1 MTAGPIDMIV
11 GTDRSWRGAQDLAN
25 VPTVSTPYLQGVVD
39 FALTRGLSRRAL
51 LTHAGVDEA
60 DLAALDTRHPVDALL
75 ALLRAGAAL
84 AEDPAFALHFGEYV
98 PCERVSL
105 AAPIGGAAKDVTE
118 ALALVNRYTP
128 LSIDFPALAGSDR
141 YAFVTDAA
149 GLWLVDR
156 RPADDRAELTE
167 LVFSRMTQ
175 GIRRVQ
181 RSDVLRA
188 VHVRHAAPAHRAH
201 YARIFRVPVHFGS
214 GRNALLLD
222 PSYQFTP
229 LTPAPAHVTRVLAA
243 HADAKLDELAQQ
255 RSCRGRLEREL
266 RVVLPHG
273 DVGIAA
279 MARRMAMSR
288 QTLYRRLK
296 AEGVTYEQVLSA
308 LRRAMA
314 EELLRAGALSV
325 REVASR
331 LGFADAAAFSRAF
344 KRWTGRSPKA
354 LLPAPGRP

>member
-60 DLAALDTRHPVDALL
+60 DLDALDARHPVDALL
-75 ALLRAGAAL
+75 ALLRAGAVL

-181 RSDVLRA
+181 RIDVLRA
-188 VHVRHAAPAHRAH
+188 VYVRHAAPAHRAD
-201 YARIFRVPVHFGS
+201 YERIFRVPVHFGS

-266 RVVLPHG
+266 RVVLSHG

-288 QTLYRRLK
+288 QKLYRRLK
-296 AEGVTYEQVLSA
+296 AEGVTYEQVLST

-314 EELLRAGALSV
+314 EELLRGGALSV